1 MIEAL
6 VVIGLLAFL
15 FPILREAW
23 GGALW
28 HLTWPC
34 ALAFGLLWV
43 FG

>member
-6 VVIGLLAFL
+6 IIIGLLLFL
-15 FPILREAW
+15 LPILKEAW

-28 HLTWPC
+28 HVLWPC
-34 ALAFGLLWV
+34 ALALGLLVV